1 MYETLIVGWT
11 IVYSL
16 AFGIGMALYIYEKK
30 REGDEK

>member
-1 MYETLIVGWT
+1 MYQTLIVSWT

-16 AFGIGMALYIYEKK
+16 FFGIGLALYIYNKK

>member
-1 MYETLIVGWT
+1 MYQTLMVGWT

-16 AFGIGMALYIYEKK
+16 TFGIGIALYIYGKK